1 MKIYTALK
9 RLADVLVAMR
19 NGGMIILIDNN
30 MDKKYKCVYCELYF
44 DDDPQEIEHII
55 ETGMCIDCYNDWEE
69 EV

>member
-1 MKIYTALK
+1 
-9 RLADVLVAMR
+9 MR